1 MSERVL
7 AALLASL
14 ALITGGCGGGSEPT
28 AQAPATPGGAT
39 PSPSPA
45 AQKPS
50 VPAKPADAKDAKDAK
65 GKPTNPAAKGPNG
78 KSPAVAGGLTRSTDP
93 DERAQEVQGRIKAG
107 GAAKTDPFSALPVTP
122 ILKADSEGAA
132 AGNSSI
138 AKANGAA
145 AAAGARAGSGGLT
158 TGDTAN
164 GGTVPIP
171 PLPPL
176 IAQGIDNLPEIPVNI
191 GPTLP
196 PITIASLPIGGSSAP
211 SPSGAAPSGSA
222 PRGTSPQATG
232 GGSSPRSTPGTT
244 TAAAPLP
251 PPIPALPSQDFGDLP
266 AIPVN
271 IGPPLPP
278 PDLAPQSI
286 AQNIGVSGVAQL
298 GDVVQVIVQLPGGL
312 TRYVGV
318 GDLIANGQVLVKRV
332 EGLGSSDPI
341 VILEEE
347 GVEYPRGLGAPVVA
361 MDENSDRG

>member
-14 ALITGGCGGGSEPT
+14 ALMTGGCGGGSEPT

-50 VPAKPADAKDAKDAK
+50 VPAKPADAKDAK
-65 GKPTNPAAKGPNG
+65 GKPDTPATAKGPNG

-122 ILKADSEGAA
+122 VLKADSEGAA

-138 AKANGAA
+138 AKAGGAA
-145 AAAGARAGSGGLT
+145 TAAEARAGSGGLT
-158 TGDTAN
+158 SSDTAN
-164 GGTVPIP
+164 GGTTPIP

-191 GPTLP
+191 GPALP
-196 PITIASLPIGGSSAP
+196 PISIASLPIGGSSTPTP
-211 SPSGAAPSGSA
+211 SPRGASPQPVGGGAAP
-222 PRGTSPQATG
+222 R
-232 GGSSPRSTPGTT
+232 SSPGTT
-244 TAAAPLP
+244 TAAVPLP
-251 PPIPALPSQDFGDLP
+251 PPIPALPSQGFEDLP
-266 AIPVN
+266 SIPVN

-278 PDLAPQSI
+278 ADLGPQSI
-286 AQNIGVSGVAQL
+286 AENIGVSGVAQV
-298 GDVVQVIVQLPGGL
+298 GDRVQVIVQLPGGL
-312 TRYVGV
+312 TRYVGL

-347 GVEYPRGLGAPVVA
+347 GVEYPRALGTPVVA

>member
-14 ALITGGCGGGSEPT
+14 ALMTGGCGGGSEPT

-65 GKPTNPAAKGPNG
+65 GKPDAPATAKGPNG

-122 ILKADSEGAA
+122 VLKADSEGAA

-138 AKANGAA
+138 AKAGGAA
-145 AAAGARAGSGGLT
+145 TAAEARAGSGGLT
-158 TGDTAN
+158 SSDTAN
-164 GGTVPIP
+164 GGSAGASDESATPATLVLLP
-171 PLPPL
+171 PLPP
-176 IAQGIDNLPEIPVNI
+176 IAPQGAEPVADMPPLFVPPNQNVMADLPSLDDVPGLSPAEPALALPPLNSQPVAALPPLPVNI
-191 GPTLP
+191 GPALP
-196 PITIASLPIGGSSAP
+196 PEGIEPPAVSETIQV
-211 SPSGAAPSGSA
+211 
-222 PRGTSPQATG
+222 T
-232 GGSSPRSTPGTT
+232 
-244 TAAAPLP
+244 
-251 PPIPALPSQDFGDLP
+251 
-266 AIPVN
+266 
-271 IGPPLPP
+271 
-278 PDLAPQSI
+278 
-286 AQNIGVSGVAQL
+286 GVAQL
-298 GDVVQVIVQLPGGL
+298 GNSVQVIVQLPGGQ
-312 TRYVGV
+312 TRYVAV

-332 EGLGSSDPI
+332 EGLGTGDPI

-347 GVEYPRGLGAPVVA
+347 GVEYDRAVGAPPIMA
-361 MDENSDRG
+361 MEDSNNS